1 MTFRREFVR
10 CVIASA
16 LLCLWASITSAQT
29 SRSRGNP
36 IEQVEPEFVPSNRPS
51 PFYDDPPT
59 SSKSTTVRRESLA
72 EIDTSEPASPVREK
86 TPLPTTDF
94 ADEGSDSNVPS
105 NSSFG
110 PSLFWAFGILAIGWI
125 VRQYLKNGGPLQ
137 GRMASSLEVLSR
149 QALGPQQQLALIRL
163 GTRVLLVGTTPSGM
177 STLATIEDPTEVAHL
192 MAELRPTTSTNGPTW
207 RDLFRAPPDDTRNTP
222 VGGVSLGT
230 GKRSA
235 PVPSSVSAENRG
247 EPESSLREVADV

>member
-16 LLCLWASITSAQT
+16 VLCLWTSVTSAQA
-29 SRSRGNP
+29 SRPRGNP

-51 PFYDDPPT
+51 PFYDAPPT

-72 EIDTSEPASPVREK
+72 DIETTEQASPVREK

-94 ADEGSDSNVPS
+94 ADEGSDFSTPS
-105 NSSFG
+105 KSSFG
-110 PSLFWAFGILAIGWI
+110 PSLFWAFGILAVGWI
-125 VRQYLKNGGPLQ
+125 ARQYLKNGGPLQ

-177 STLATIEDPTEVAHL
+177 STLATIEDPTEVAQL
-192 MAELRPTTSTNGPTW
+192 MAELRPAATTNGPTW
-207 RDLFRAPPDDTRNTP
+207 RDLFRAPPDDSRNTP
-222 VGGVSLGT
+222 VGGVSMAT
-230 GKRSA
+230 GKRAS
-235 PVPSSVSAENRG
+235 PVPSSVTPERRV
-247 EPESSLREVADV
+247 EPEGSLREVADV